1 MTHLKEKQYFKRSHI
16 KNALIF
22 YLSKIW
28 FIKPLMIICLKE
40 IQQFKAGAICSSEK

>member
-16 KNALIF
+16 KNPLIF